1 MIIVRWH
8 GCHRFAVLHGCNISE
23 TKDFCYF
30 SSLKSKMPIQVA
42 LKLQRQLKAVLL
54 QEINYLKK

>member
-1 MIIVRWH
+1 MTLVKWH

-42 LKLQRQLKAVLL
+42 LKLKRQLKAVFS
-54 QEINYLKK
+54 QEMIT

>member
-1 MIIVRWH
+1 MIIVKWH

-42 LKLQRQLKAVLL
+42 LKLKTAVKGCILTR
-54 QEINYLKK
+54 NDYLKK